1 MRQPRTLLFAVQLA
15 LGSAFLLFG
24 PHAAMAEDQ
33 PKNTVQSPDILLGP
47 LFSDVQSAKLFPDQ
61 KTFADAVPKSDPYMI
76 LADYRMQ
83 RNQSG
88 FDLRHFVD
96 LNFDLPK
103 AGEKYVP
110 PADQNLREH
119 IDGLWPVLTRTT
131 DKAAKWDSLLPL
143 PESYVVPGG
152 RFREV
157 YYWDSYFTMLGLAE
171 SGHWDKVASMVDNFA
186 YELDSWGHIPNGN
199 RSYYLS
205 RSQPPFFS
213 LMVELLA
220 THDSQALKKYRPQ
233 MEKEYAYWMEGVDA
247 LQPGQS
253 SQRVVKLDDGAVLN
267 RYWDN
272 RDTPR
277 PESWLDDINTAKKY
291 PSRPATEIY
300 RDLRSAAASGWDF
313 SSRWMDDPQQLGTIR
328 TTSIVPVDLN
338 ALMFKMEKLLAKA
351 SQDGGDSAA
360 ASRYEGLASD
370 RQKAMERYL
379 WNEKEGWYADYD
391 LKTKQVRNQLTAAA
405 LFPLYVKAASQERAD
420 KTAAAAEA
428 QLIKAGGISTTTVNS
443 GQQWDAP
450 NGWAPL
456 QWVATEGLQNYG
468 HKKVA
473 MDVTWR
479 FLTNV
484 QHTYDRE
491 QKLVEKYDV
500 STTGTGGGGGEYPLQ
515 DGFGWTNGVTLKMLD
530 MVCPQANPCDK
541 LPATQPAANDEPATT
556 APAAT
561 GNQPAANSAPTTTD
575 QPAATTPST
584 TSDQPSVTTPPATTD
599 QPSSTTSPSTTTDQ
613 PSATT
618 SPTTTDQPS
627 SNTPP
632 ATSNQPS
639 VTTPPATSGN
649 ASSQPAANDD
659 SAETQK
665 SVGQ

>member
-1 MRQPRTLLFAVQLA
+1 MTNSAMRQPRTLLFAVQLA

-171 SGHWDKVASMVDNFA
+171 SGHWDKIEDMVKNFA
-186 YELDSWGHIPNGN
+186 YEIDTWGHIPNGN

-220 THDSQALKKYRPQ
+220 THDKEALKTFQPQ
-233 MEKEYAYWMEGVDA
+233 LTKEYQYWMEGGDSLA
-247 LQPGQS
+247 PGS
-253 SQRVVKLDDGAVLN
+253 ASKRVVKLQNGALLN
-267 RYWDN
+267 RYWDD

-277 PESWLDDINTAKKY
+277 PESWLDDVTTAKNN
-291 PSRPATEIY
+291 PDRPATEIY
-300 RDLRSAAASGWDF
+300 RDLRAGAASGWDF
-313 SSRWMDDPQQLGTIR
+313 SSRWMDNPEQLGSIH
-328 TTSIVPVDLN
+328 TTSFIPVDLN
-338 ALMFKMEKLLAKA
+338 ALMYQMEKTLSHASKATGDEAGAARYDKLA
-351 SQDGGDSAA
+351 SQ
-360 ASRYEGLASD
+360 
-370 RQKAMERYL
+370 RQQAMESTL
-379 WNEKEGWYADYD
+379 WNDKKGWYADYD
-391 LKTKQVRNQLTAAA
+391 MRRKAVSDSLTAAA
-405 LFPLYVKAASQERAD
+405 LYPLFVKAAAQDRAD
-420 KTAAAAEA
+420 KVAAATQA
-428 QLIKAGGISTTTVNS
+428 QLLKAGGVLTTTVNT

-456 QWVATEGLQNYG
+456 QWIAAVGLENYG
-468 HKKVA
+468 HDDLS
-473 MDVTWR
+473 MEVTWR

-491 QKLVEKYDV
+491 KKLVEKYDV
-500 STTGTGGGGGEYPLQ
+500 TTTGTGGGGGEYPLQ

-530 MVCPQANPCDK
+530 KLCEAQKPCDSV
-541 LPATQPAANDEPATT
+541 PATRPASAVKAAEP
-556 APAAT
+556 
-561 GNQPAANSAPTTTD
+561 Q
-575 QPAATTPST
+575 
-584 TSDQPSVTTPPATTD
+584 
-599 QPSSTTSPSTTTDQ
+599 
-613 PSATT
+613 
-618 SPTTTDQPS
+618 
-627 SNTPP
+627 
-632 ATSNQPS
+632 
-639 VTTPPATSGN
+639 SGN
-649 ASSQPAANDD
+649 AESGKVMAPEGAAPEKAAPEKAAPEKAAPAPAKEAAPA
-659 SAETQK
+659 SAQ
-665 SVGQ
+665 

>member
-1 MRQPRTLLFAVQLA
+1 MTNSAMRQPRTLLFAVQLA

-171 SGHWDKVASMVDNFA
+171 SGHWDKIEDMVKNFA
-186 YELDSWGHIPNGN
+186 YEIDTWGHIPNGN

-220 THDSQALKKYRPQ
+220 THDKEALKTFQPQ
-233 MEKEYAYWMEGVDA
+233 LTKEYQYWMEGGDSLA
-247 LQPGQS
+247 PGS
-253 SQRVVKLDDGAVLN
+253 ASKRVVKLQNGALLN
-267 RYWDN
+267 RYWDD

-277 PESWLDDINTAKKY
+277 PESWLDDVTTAKNN
-291 PSRPATEIY
+291 PDRPATEIY
-300 RDLRSAAASGWDF
+300 RDLRAGAASGWDF
-313 SSRWMDDPQQLGTIR
+313 SSRWMDNPEQLGSIH
-328 TTSIVPVDLN
+328 TTSFIPVDLN
-338 ALMFKMEKLLAKA
+338 ALMYQMEKTLSHASKATGDEAGAARYDKLA
-351 SQDGGDSAA
+351 SQ
-360 ASRYEGLASD
+360 
-370 RQKAMERYL
+370 RQQAMESTL
-379 WNEKEGWYADYD
+379 WNDKKGWYADYD
-391 LKTKQVRNQLTAAA
+391 MRRKAVSDSLTAAA
-405 LFPLYVKAASQERAD
+405 LYPLFVKAAAQDRAD
-420 KTAAAAEA
+420 KVAAATQA
-428 QLIKAGGISTTTVNS
+428 QLLKVGGVLTTTVNT

-456 QWVATEGLQNYG
+456 QWIAAVGLENYG
-468 HKKVA
+468 HDDLS
-473 MDVTWR
+473 MEVTWR

-491 QKLVEKYDV
+491 KKLVEKYDV
-500 STTGTGGGGGEYPLQ
+500 TTTGTGGGGGEYPLQ

-530 MVCPQANPCDK
+530 KLCEAQKPCDSV
-541 LPATQPAANDEPATT
+541 PATRPASAVKAAQP
-556 APAAT
+556 
-561 GNQPAANSAPTTTD
+561 Q
-575 QPAATTPST
+575 
-584 TSDQPSVTTPPATTD
+584 
-599 QPSSTTSPSTTTDQ
+599 
-613 PSATT
+613 
-618 SPTTTDQPS
+618 
-627 SNTPP
+627 
-632 ATSNQPS
+632 
-639 VTTPPATSGN
+639 SGN
-649 ASSQPAANDD
+649 AGNEEPGKVMTQESGKVLAPEGAAPEKAAPEKAAPEKAAPAPAKEAAPA
-659 SAETQK
+659 SAQ
-665 SVGQ
+665 